1 MIICYTFVDMKIL
14 EEIRA
19 FDELCKKSGL
29 PEEKKIEWGVNNNV
43 GTWIIG
49 EDTEKEI
56 SLILEEYKP
65 RQVLE
70 LGTSVGYSA
79 IFMADIIQA
88 WEGQLTSVEK
98 TDFKF
103 REAQSNVAKSGLQNI
118 DLIFDDATLYLEEL
132 DVVPDLAF
140 LDANKSGYLP
150 QARLLEAQMQPGS
163 VLLAD
168 NVIDMADRLK
178 DFLEYM
184 RESDAWEVMM
194 IETAD
199 GLLKAVRTED

>member
-1 MIICYTFVDMKIL
+1 MKIL

-29 PEEKKIEWGVNNNV
+29 PEEKKREWGVNNNV

-49 EDTEKEI
+49 KDTEKEI
-56 SLILEEYKP
+56 RLILEEYKP

-88 WEGQLTSVEK
+88 WDGRLTSVEK

-118 DLIFDDATLYLEEL
+118 DLVFDDATLYLEEL
-132 DVVPDLAF
+132 EVVPDLAF

-168 NVIDMADRLK
+168 NVIDMEDRLK
-178 DFLEYM
+178 DFLLYM
-184 RESDAWEVMM
+184 KESDSWEVMM

-199 GLLKAVRTED
+199 GLLKAVRTEE